1 VGLRDEALVKEEIDQ
16 AQAHLKNRSE
26 CPSSPPNRKRSSAFL
41 AEGGEICARIKQ
53 RGNATAS
60 SSSLEEDGDGRDEE
74 DSKPSLVTSG
84 EPIGSS
90 PGQDVVQEQ
99 APELG
104 EIPHGWTRVKVEP
117 DC

>member
-1 VGLRDEALVKEEIDQ
+1 VGLRNEALVKEEIDH
-16 AQAHLKNRSE
+16 AQAHLKTRSE
-26 CPSSPPNRKRSSAFL
+26 CPSPPNRKRSSAFL

-60 SSSLEEDGDGRDEE
+60 SRSLEEDGDGRSEE

-84 EPIGSS
+84 APIGSS
-90 PGQDVVQEQ
+90 PGQEVVQEQ
-99 APELG
+99 APALG